1 MMNDRQTMERLVREL
16 HAARVGG
23 EYNQL
28 CGLFTDDAHFRIA
41 GSSGGA
47 PIEIS
52 VNGIAEIR
60 PWLAIMLKTFRL
72 ADYQMLSSIIDGGK
86 AAVLWRVN
94 IHSKITGATVA
105 TELVDIIGVR
115 QGRIASYIE
124 VFVRC

>member
-1 MMNDRQTMERLVREL
+1 MNDRQTMERLVREL

-23 EYNQL
+23 ELQQL
-28 CGLFTDDAHFRIA
+28 CGLFADDAHFRIA
-41 GSSGGA
+41 GSSAGK

-52 VNGIAEIR
+52 VTGIMEIR

-72 ADYQMLSSIIDGGK
+72 ADYQILSSVIEGGN

-94 IHSKITGATVA
+94 IHSKITGATVP
-105 TELVDIIGVR
+105 TELMDMIGVR

-124 VFVRC
+124 FFVRC

>member
-1 MMNDRQTMERLVREL
+1 
-16 HAARVGG
+16 
-23 EYNQL
+23 
-28 CGLFTDDAHFRIA
+28 
-41 GSSGGA
+41 
-47 PIEIS
+47 
-52 VNGIAEIR
+52 
-60 PWLAIMLKTFRL
+60 
-72 ADYQMLSSIIDGGK
+72 MLSSIIDGGK